1 METTARRVKA
11 ERDRQRLPHRSGME
25 RWTLRV
31 VFVLATA
38 AFLGVGV
45 ASALM
50 ILPDDEANKGP
61 AVYSAP
67 TAVPAPA
74 KVNAG
79 QDQANQPKGPTQAQS
94 APTAVPAHAK
104 VKAGKHKSTRPK
116 GPTKAQ
122 RAQRTAAVAE
132 LRRQGFTALHL
143 SSYDYKATLRVL
155 IGRPVGDA
163 AGGSYA
169 FFFVKDRYLGKDS
182 TTPSNKV
189 SVAKTGKSQV
199 TLSYETSAGRAKV
212 RFKLDGETLQP
223 LDEIPPAG
231 ERYVRKVT

>member
-1 METTARRVKA
+1 MESTARRVKA
-11 ERDRQRLPHRSGME
+11 ERDRDRLPYRSGME

-50 ILPDDEANKGP
+50 ILPDDSNEGAA
-61 AVYSAP
+61 AVITPIP
-67 TAVPAPA
+67 TPA
-74 KVNAG
+74 KSAKAKA
-79 QDQANQPKGPTQAQS
+79 DKPKP
-94 APTAVPAHAK
+94 K
-104 VKAGKHKSTRPK
+104 KPK

-132 LRRQGFTALHL
+132 LRRQGFTTLHVGD
-143 SSYDYKATLRVL
+143 YDYKATLRVL
-155 IGRPVGDA
+155 VGRPVGDA

-169 FFFVKDRYLGKDS
+169 FFFLKDRYLGKDS

-189 SVAKTGKSQV
+189 SVAKTGKNQV
-199 TLSYETSAGRAKV
+199 TLSYETSAGRTKV
-212 RFKLDGETLQP
+212 RFKLEGETLQP

-231 ERYVRKVT
+231 ERFVKRVT

>member
-61 AVYSAP
+61 AVY
-67 TAVPAPA
+67 
-74 KVNAG
+74 
-79 QDQANQPKGPTQAQS
+79 S

-199 TLSYETSAGRAKV
+199 TLSYETSAGRTKV

-223 LDEIPPAG
+223 LDEIPPPG
-231 ERYVRKVT
+231 VRFVRKVT

>member
-31 VFVLATA
+31 VFVLAPA

-67 TAVPAPA
+67 TAVPA
-74 KVNAG
+74 
-79 QDQANQPKGPTQAQS
+79 
-94 APTAVPAHAK
+94 HAK

-122 RAQRTAAVAE
+122 RAQRTAPGAE
-132 LRRQGFTALHL
+132 PRLHPVTPPPLSRYGCPPPPRGLSGPPVRRG
-143 SSYDYKATLRVL
+143 
-155 IGRPVGDA
+155 
-163 AGGSYA
+163 AGA
-169 FFFVKDRYLGKDS
+169 
-182 TTPSNKV
+182 
-189 SVAKTGKSQV
+189 
-199 TLSYETSAGRAKV
+199 RA
-212 RFKLDGETLQP
+212 
-223 LDEIPPAG
+223 
-231 ERYVRKVT
+231 

>member
-11 ERDRQRLPHRSGME
+11 ERDRQRLPYRSGTE
-25 RWTLRV
+25 RWTLRI
-31 VFVLATA
+31 VFVVATA

-50 ILPDDEANKGP
+50 ILPDAEVNKGP
-61 AVYSAP
+61 AVYVAP
-67 TAVPAPA
+67 TAAPA
-74 KVNAG
+74 KTKA
-79 QDQANQPKGPTQAQS
+79 ATHRPT
-94 APTAVPAHAK
+94 K
-104 VKAGKHKSTRPK
+104 PK

>member
-11 ERDRQRLPHRSGME
+11 ERDRQRLPYRSGTE
-25 RWTLRV
+25 RWTLRI
-31 VFVLATA
+31 VFVAATA

-50 ILPDDEANKGP
+50 ILPDDEVNKGP
-61 AVYSAP
+61 AVYVAP
-67 TAVPAPA
+67 NAAPA
-74 KVNAG
+74 KTKA
-79 QDQANQPKGPTQAQS
+79 ATHRPT
-94 APTAVPAHAK
+94 K
-104 VKAGKHKSTRPK
+104 PK

-132 LRRQGFTALHL
+132 LRRQGFTALRL
-143 SSYDYKATLRVL
+143 SDYDYKATLRVL
-155 IGRPVGDA
+155 VGRPVGDA

-169 FFFVKDRYLGKDS
+169 FFFLKDRYLGKDS
-182 TTPSNKV
+182 TTPSNKL

-199 TLSYETSAGRAKV
+199 TLRYETSAGRTKV

-223 LDEIPPAG
+223 LDEIPAPG
-231 ERYVRKVT
+231 VRFVRKVT

>member
-1 METTARRVKA
+1 MESTARRVKA
-11 ERDRQRLPHRSGME
+11 ERDRDRLPYRSGME
-25 RWTLRV
+25 RWTLRI

-50 ILPDDEANKGP
+50 ILPDDSGSEGA
-61 AVYSAP
+61 AVVITP
-67 TAVPAPA
+67 TA
-74 KVNAG
+74 
-79 QDQANQPKGPTQAQS
+79 T
-94 APTAVPAHAK
+94 PAHKTAK
-104 VKAGKHKSTRPK
+104 ADKPKHTKPK

-132 LRRQGFTALHL
+132 LRRQGFTTL
-143 SSYDYKATLRVL
+143 SVSDYDYKATLRVL

-169 FFFVKDRYLGKDS
+169 FFFLKDRYLGKDS
-182 TTPSNKV
+182 TTPSTKL

-199 TLSYETSAGRAKV
+199 TLAYETSAGRTKV
-212 RFKLDGETLQP
+212 RFKLEGETLQP
-223 LDEIPPAG
+223 LDAIPAPA
-231 ERYVRKVT
+231 ERFVRRTN

>member
-1 METTARRVKA
+1 MESTARRVKA
-11 ERDRQRLPHRSGME
+11 ERDRSRLPHRSGVE
-25 RWTLRV
+25 RWTYRI

-50 ILPDDEANKGP
+50 ILPDDSDQGAA
-61 AVYSAP
+61 AVITP
-67 TAVPAPA
+67 IPAPA
-74 KVNAG
+74 KTGKAK
-79 QDQANQPKGPTQAQS
+79 AE
-94 APTAVPAHAK
+94 K
-104 VKAGKHKSTRPK
+104 VKSTKPK

-132 LRRQGFTALHL
+132 LRRQGFTTLHL
-143 SSYDYKATLRVL
+143 ADYDYKANLRVL
-155 IGRPVGDA
+155 VGRPVGDA

-182 TTPSNKV
+182 TTPSNKL
-189 SVAKTGKSQV
+189 SVAKTGKNQV
-199 TLSYETSAGRAKV
+199 TLSYETSAGRTKV
-212 RFKLDGETLQP
+212 RFKLEGETLQP

-231 ERYVRKVT
+231 ERYVRRVT